1 MMKIEIKTVLQEPG
15 VVFKEIWKTFA
26 KSKKKLIN
34 PSMTNKM
41 IFVLIIVA
49 CHVFKMSDQS
59 NSSQDIHVGGDEVE
73 DTSEGVNCSCQI
85 HI

>member
-26 KSKKKLIN
+26 KSKQRVIN
-34 PSMTNKM
+34 ASMTNKI
-41 IFVLIIVA
+41 IFVPRIIAYPVL
-49 CHVFKMSDQS
+49 KMSDQS

-73 DTSEGVNCSCQI
+73 DTSEGVNCGCQI
-85 HI
+85 NI